1 MKIEKMAKKVSFK
14 QLINSEKPVLIDFS
28 AVWCGPC
35 QAMNPILKDVAKS
48 VGDKAKIIKIDVD
61 KNATLA
67 ADMGVRGVPTF
78 MLFQN
83 GEKKWHQAGMQSA
96 VALENV
102 INQALTGKL

>member
-1 MKIEKMAKKVSFK
+1 MAKKVSFK
-14 QLINSEKPVLIDFS
+14 DLINSEKPVLIDFS

-48 VGDKAKIIKIDVD
+48 IGDKAKIIKIDVD

-67 ADMGVRGVPTF
+67 AEMGVRGVPTF

-96 VALENV
+96 VALEGV
-102 INQALTGKL
+102 IDQVLSGKL

>member
-1 MKIEKMAKKVSFK
+1 MAKKVSFQ

-78 MLFQN
+78 MVFQN

-96 VALENV
+96 VALEDV
-102 INQALTGKL
+102 INQVLTGKL